1 MFSKFGA
8 AEMKIDRVGKEMAE
22 GREPAIGFKMFVREF
37 LGEPGSFI
45 PIAGDGSQRIFWRV
59 AGPHSALSFIAM
71 ENAPRDDFSKRENA
85 AYLNIGRHLRKKG
98 LPLPEI
104 HRVDLDRGWFLMEDF
119 GDVSLQTACE
129 RAKERVPL
137 YAPVVEIL
145 FQQQTRG
152 SEGFNT
158 AWTCQT
164 ETYDRYVM
172 RRYEVEY
179 FKEAFLGTYL
189 GFTKEFPGLESSF
202 DHLIEEAGSAEKGF
216 FLHRDFQSR
225 NIMIMEGK
233 IGILDWQGGR
243 LGPLAYD
250 LASLLIDPYTRLPV
264 PEEESIYSMYCQLL
278 RRKHPDRLASFEK
291 TFPYLAI
298 QRNLQILGAFSFL
311 SRVRGKTYF
320 EDHIP
325 GALESLRHLLEAVKD
340 GDLSSLRDL
349 VISLPPSGAAR

>member
-1 MFSKFGA
+1 MVDLKA
-8 AEMKIDRVGKEMAE
+8 PTE
-22 GREPAIGFKMFVREF
+22 GLTAFVREF
-37 LGEPGSFI
+37 LGEPGPFS
-45 PIAGDGSQRIFWRV
+45 PIAGDGSKRIFWRV
-59 AGPHSALSFIAM
+59 GGLKSDVSYIAM
-71 ENAPRDDFSKRENA
+71 ENAPTDDFSKRENT
-85 AYLNIGRHLRKKG
+85 AYLNIGRHLRSKG

-104 HRVDLDRGWFLMEDF
+104 HRFDLGKGWFIMEDF

-152 SEGFNT
+152 AEGFDT

-164 ETYDRYVM
+164 ETYDRQVM
-172 RRYEVEY
+172 RRYEVDY

-189 GFTKEFPGLESSF
+189 GIRKEWPGLEKSF
-202 DHLIEEAGSAEKGF
+202 EHLIEEASRAENRF

-225 NIMIMEGK
+225 NIMITGKK

-278 RRKHPDRLASFEK
+278 RRKQPDRLLSFEK

-320 EDHIP
+320 EDYIP

-340 GDLSSLRDL
+340 GNLSSLRDL
-349 VISLPPSGAAR
+349 VLSLPPSGSATR

>member
-1 MFSKFGA
+1 LKAPTEGLA
-8 AEMKIDRVGKEMAE
+8 A
-22 GREPAIGFKMFVREF
+22 FVREF
-37 LGEPGSFI
+37 LGEPGPFS
-45 PIAGDGSQRIFWRV
+45 PIAGDGSKRIFWRV
-59 AGPHSALSFIAM
+59 GGLKSDVSYIAM
-71 ENAPRDDFSKRENA
+71 ENAPTDDFSKRENT
-85 AYLNIGRHLRKKG
+85 AYLNIGRHLRSKG

-104 HRVDLDRGWFLMEDF
+104 HRFDLGKGWFIMEDF

-152 SEGFNT
+152 AEGFDT

-164 ETYDRYVM
+164 ETYDRQVM
-172 RRYEVEY
+172 RRYEVDY

-189 GFTKEFPGLESSF
+189 GIRKEWPGLEKSF
-202 DHLIEEAGSAEKGF
+202 EHLIEEASRAENRF

-225 NIMIMEGK
+225 NIMITGKK

-278 RRKHPDRLASFEK
+278 RRKQPDRLASFEK

-320 EDHIP
+320 EDYIP

-340 GDLSSLRDL
+340 GNLSSLRDL
-349 VISLPPSGAAR
+349 VISLPPSGSAR

>member
-1 MFSKFGA
+1 MKT
-8 AEMKIDRVGKEMAE
+8 EMVDLKAPTE
-22 GREPAIGFKMFVREF
+22 GLTAFVREF
-37 LGEPGSFI
+37 LGEPGPFS
-45 PIAGDGSQRIFWRV
+45 PIAGDGSKRIFWRV
-59 AGPHSALSFIAM
+59 GGLKSDVSYIAM
-71 ENAPRDDFSKRENA
+71 ENAPTDDFSKRENT
-85 AYLNIGRHLRKKG
+85 AYLNIGRHLRSKG

-104 HRVDLDRGWFLMEDF
+104 HRFDLGKGWFIMEDF

-152 SEGFNT
+152 AEGFDT

-164 ETYDRYVM
+164 ETYDRQVM
-172 RRYEVEY
+172 RRYEVDY

-189 GFTKEFPGLESSF
+189 GIRKEWPGLEKSF
-202 DHLIEEAGSAEKGF
+202 EHLIEEASRAENRF

-225 NIMIMEGK
+225 NIMITGRK

-320 EDHIP
+320 EDYIP

-340 GDLSSLRDL
+340 GNLSSLRDL
-349 VISLPPSGAAR
+349 VISLPPSGSAR

>member
-1 MFSKFGA
+1 
-8 AEMKIDRVGKEMAE
+8 MKIEMVDLKAPTE
-22 GREPAIGFKMFVREF
+22 GLTAFVREF
-37 LGEPGSFI
+37 LGEPRPFS
-45 PIAGDGSQRIFWRV
+45 PIAGDGSKRIFWRV
-59 AGPHSALSFIAM
+59 GGLKSDVSYIAM
-71 ENAPRDDFSKRENA
+71 ENAPTDDFSKRENT
-85 AYLNIGRHLRKKG
+85 AYLNIGRHLRSKG

-104 HRVDLDRGWFLMEDF
+104 HRFDLGKGWFIMEDF

-152 SEGFNT
+152 AEGFDT

-164 ETYDRYVM
+164 ETYDRQVM
-172 RRYEVEY
+172 RRYEVDY

-189 GFTKEFPGLESSF
+189 GIRKERPGLEKSF
-202 DHLIEEAGSAEKGF
+202 EHLIEEASRAENRF

-225 NIMIMEGK
+225 NIMITGKK

-320 EDHIP
+320 EDYIP

-340 GDLSSLRDL
+340 GNLSSLRDL
-349 VISLPPSGAAR
+349 VISLPPSGSAR

>member
-1 MFSKFGA
+1 MKT
-8 AEMKIDRVGKEMAE
+8 EMVDLKAPTE
-22 GREPAIGFKMFVREF
+22 GLTAFVREF
-37 LGEPGSFI
+37 LGEPGPFS
-45 PIAGDGSQRIFWRV
+45 PIAGDGSKRIFWRV
-59 AGPHSALSFIAM
+59 GGLKSDVSYIAM
-71 ENAPRDDFSKRENA
+71 ENAPTDDFSKRENT
-85 AYLNIGRHLRKKG
+85 AYLNIGRHLRSKG

-104 HRVDLDRGWFLMEDF
+104 HRFDLGKGWFIMEDF

-152 SEGFNT
+152 AEGFDT

-164 ETYDRYVM
+164 ETYDRQVM
-172 RRYEVEY
+172 RRYEVDY

-189 GFTKEFPGLESSF
+189 GIRKEWPGLEKSF
-202 DHLIEEAGSAEKGF
+202 EHLIEEASRAENRF

-225 NIMIMEGK
+225 NIMITGKK

-278 RRKHPDRLASFEK
+278 RRKQPDRLLSFEK

-320 EDHIP
+320 EDYIP

-340 GDLSSLRDL
+340 GNLSSLRDL
-349 VISLPPSGAAR
+349 VLSLPPSGSATR

>member
-1 MFSKFGA
+1 MVDLKAPTEGLA
-8 AEMKIDRVGKEMAE
+8 A
-22 GREPAIGFKMFVREF
+22 FVREF
-37 LGEPGSFI
+37 LGEPGPFS
-45 PIAGDGSQRIFWRV
+45 PIAGDGSKRIFWRV
-59 AGPHSALSFIAM
+59 GGLKSDVSYIAM
-71 ENAPRDDFSKRENA
+71 ENAPTDDFSKRENT
-85 AYLNIGRHLRKKG
+85 AYLNIGRHLRSKG

-104 HRVDLDRGWFLMEDF
+104 HRFDLGKGWFIMEDF

-152 SEGFNT
+152 AEGFDT

-164 ETYDRYVM
+164 ETYDRQVM
-172 RRYEVEY
+172 RRYEVDY

-189 GFTKEFPGLESSF
+189 GIRKEWPGLEKSF
-202 DHLIEEAGSAEKGF
+202 EHLIEEASRAENRF

-225 NIMIMEGK
+225 NIMITGKK

-278 RRKHPDRLASFEK
+278 RRKQPDRLASFEK

-320 EDHIP
+320 EDYIP

-340 GDLSSLRDL
+340 GNLSSLRDL
-349 VISLPPSGAAR
+349 VISLPPSGSAR

>member
-1 MFSKFGA
+1 MVDLKAPTEGLA
-8 AEMKIDRVGKEMAE
+8 A
-22 GREPAIGFKMFVREF
+22 FVREF
-37 LGEPGSFI
+37 LGEPGPFS
-45 PIAGDGSQRIFWRV
+45 PIAGDGSKRIFWRV
-59 AGPHSALSFIAM
+59 GGLKSDVSYIAM
-71 ENAPRDDFSKRENA
+71 ENAPTDDFSKRENT
-85 AYLNIGRHLRKKG
+85 AYLNIGRHLRSKG

-104 HRVDLDRGWFLMEDF
+104 HRFDLGKGWFIMEDF

-152 SEGFNT
+152 AEGFDT

-164 ETYDRYVM
+164 ETYDRQVM
-172 RRYEVEY
+172 RRYEVDY

-189 GFTKEFPGLESSF
+189 GIRKEWPGLEKSF
-202 DHLIEEAGSAEKGF
+202 EHLIEEASRAENRF

-225 NIMIMEGK
+225 NIMITGKK

-278 RRKHPDRLASFEK
+278 RRKQPDRLLSFEK

-320 EDHIP
+320 EDYIP

-340 GDLSSLRDL
+340 GNLSSLRDL
-349 VISLPPSGAAR
+349 VISLPPSGSAR

>member
-1 MFSKFGA
+1 VKT
-8 AEMKIDRVGKEMAE
+8 EMVDLKAPTE
-22 GREPAIGFKMFVREF
+22 GLTAFVREF
-37 LGEPGSFI
+37 LGEPGPFS
-45 PIAGDGSQRIFWRV
+45 PIAGDGSKRIFWRV
-59 AGPHSALSFIAM
+59 GGLKSDVSYIAM
-71 ENAPRDDFSKRENA
+71 ENAPTDDFSKRENT
-85 AYLNIGRHLRKKG
+85 AYLNIGRHLRSKG

-104 HRVDLDRGWFLMEDF
+104 HRFDLGKGWFIMEDF

-152 SEGFNT
+152 AEGFDT

-164 ETYDRYVM
+164 ETYDRQVM
-172 RRYEVEY
+172 RRYEVDY

-189 GFTKEFPGLESSF
+189 GIRKEWPGLEKSF
-202 DHLIEEAGSAEKGF
+202 EHLIEEASRAENRF

-225 NIMIMEGK
+225 NIMITGKK

-278 RRKHPDRLASFEK
+278 RRKQPDRLLSFEK

-320 EDHIP
+320 EDYIP

-340 GDLSSLRDL
+340 GNLSSLRDL
-349 VISLPPSGAAR
+349 VLSLPPSGSATR

>member
-1 MFSKFGA
+1 VKT
-8 AEMKIDRVGKEMAE
+8 EMVDLKAPTE
-22 GREPAIGFKMFVREF
+22 GLTAFVREF
-37 LGEPGSFI
+37 LGEPGPFS
-45 PIAGDGSQRIFWRV
+45 PIAGDGSKRIFWRV
-59 AGPHSALSFIAM
+59 GGLKSDVSYIAM
-71 ENAPRDDFSKRENA
+71 ENAPTDDFSKRENT
-85 AYLNIGRHLRKKG
+85 AYLNIGRHLRSKG

-104 HRVDLDRGWFLMEDF
+104 HRFDLGKGWFIMEDF

-152 SEGFNT
+152 AEGFDT

-164 ETYDRYVM
+164 ETYDRQVM
-172 RRYEVEY
+172 RRYEVDY

-189 GFTKEFPGLESSF
+189 GIRKEWPGLEKSF
-202 DHLIEEAGSAEKGF
+202 EHLIEEASRAENRF

-225 NIMIMEGK
+225 NIMITGKK

-264 PEEESIYSMYCQLL
+264 PEEESIYSMYFQLL
-278 RRKHPDRLASFEK
+278 RRKQPDRLLSFEK

-320 EDHIP
+320 EDYIP

-340 GDLSSLRDL
+340 GNLSSLRDL
-349 VISLPPSGAAR
+349 VLSLPPSGSATR

>member
-1 MFSKFGA
+1 MVDLKA
-8 AEMKIDRVGKEMAE
+8 PTE
-22 GREPAIGFKMFVREF
+22 GLTAFVREF
-37 LGEPGSFI
+37 LGEPGPFS
-45 PIAGDGSQRIFWRV
+45 PIAGDGSKRIFWRV
-59 AGPHSALSFIAM
+59 GGLKSDVSYIAM
-71 ENAPRDDFSKRENA
+71 ENAPTDDFSKRENT
-85 AYLNIGRHLRKKG
+85 AYLNIGRHLRSKG

-104 HRVDLDRGWFLMEDF
+104 HRFDLGKGWFIMEDF

-152 SEGFNT
+152 AEGFDT

-164 ETYDRYVM
+164 ETYDRQVM
-172 RRYEVEY
+172 RRYEVDY

-189 GFTKEFPGLESSF
+189 GIRKEWPGLEKSF
-202 DHLIEEAGSAEKGF
+202 EHLIEEASRAENRF

-225 NIMIMEGK
+225 NIMITGKK

-278 RRKHPDRLASFEK
+278 RRKQPDRLASFEK

-320 EDHIP
+320 EDYIP

-340 GDLSSLRDL
+340 GNLSSLRDL
-349 VISLPPSGAAR
+349 VISLPPSGSAR

>member
-1 MFSKFGA
+1 
-8 AEMKIDRVGKEMAE
+8 MKIEMVDLKAPTE
-22 GREPAIGFKMFVREF
+22 GLTAFVREF
-37 LGEPGSFI
+37 LGEPRPFS
-45 PIAGDGSQRIFWRV
+45 PIAGDGSKRIFWRV
-59 AGPHSALSFIAM
+59 GGLKSDVSYIAM
-71 ENAPRDDFSKRENA
+71 ENAPTDDFSKRENT
-85 AYLNIGRHLRKKG
+85 AYLNIGRHLRSKG

-104 HRVDLDRGWFLMEDF
+104 HRFDLGKGWFIMEDF

-152 SEGFNT
+152 AEGFDT

-164 ETYDRYVM
+164 ETYDRQVM
-172 RRYEVEY
+172 RRYEVDY

-189 GFTKEFPGLESSF
+189 GIRKEWPGLEKSF
-202 DHLIEEAGSAEKGF
+202 EHLIEEASRAENRF

-225 NIMIMEGK
+225 NIMITGKK

-278 RRKHPDRLASFEK
+278 RRKQPDRLASFEK

-320 EDHIP
+320 EDYIP

-340 GDLSSLRDL
+340 GNLSSLRDL
-349 VISLPPSGAAR
+349 VISLPPSGSAR

>member
-1 MFSKFGA
+1 
-8 AEMKIDRVGKEMAE
+8 MKIEMVDLKAPTE
-22 GREPAIGFKMFVREF
+22 GLTAFVREF
-37 LGEPGSFI
+37 LGEPRPFS
-45 PIAGDGSQRIFWRV
+45 PIAGDGSKRIFWRV
-59 AGPHSALSFIAM
+59 GGLKSDVSYIAM
-71 ENAPRDDFSKRENA
+71 ENAPTDDFSKRENT
-85 AYLNIGRHLRKKG
+85 AYLNIGRHLRSKG

-104 HRVDLDRGWFLMEDF
+104 HRFDLGKGWFIMEDF

-152 SEGFNT
+152 SEGFDT

-164 ETYDRYVM
+164 ETYDRQVM
-172 RRYEVEY
+172 RRYEVDY

-189 GFTKEFPGLESSF
+189 GIRKEWPGLEKSF
-202 DHLIEEAGSAEKGF
+202 EHLIEEASRAENRF

-225 NIMIMEGK
+225 NIMITGKK

-320 EDHIP
+320 EDYIP

-340 GDLSSLRDL
+340 GNLSSLRDL
-349 VISLPPSGAAR
+349 VISLPPSGSAR

>member
-1 MFSKFGA
+1 MKTEMVDLKAPTEGLA
-8 AEMKIDRVGKEMAE
+8 A
-22 GREPAIGFKMFVREF
+22 FVREF
-37 LGEPGSFI
+37 LGEPGPFS
-45 PIAGDGSQRIFWRV
+45 PIAGDGSKRIFWRV
-59 AGPHSALSFIAM
+59 GGLKSDVSYIAM
-71 ENAPRDDFSKRENA
+71 ENAPTDDFSKRENT
-85 AYLNIGRHLRKKG
+85 AYLNIGRHLRSKG

-104 HRVDLDRGWFLMEDF
+104 HRFDLGKGWFIMEDF

-152 SEGFNT
+152 AEGFDT

-164 ETYDRYVM
+164 ETYDRQVM
-172 RRYEVEY
+172 RRYEVDY

-189 GFTKEFPGLESSF
+189 GIRKEWPGLEKSF
-202 DHLIEEAGSAEKGF
+202 EHLIEEASRAENRF

-225 NIMIMEGK
+225 NIMITGRK

-320 EDHIP
+320 EDYIP

-340 GDLSSLRDL
+340 GNLSSLRDL
-349 VISLPPSGAAR
+349 VISLPPSGSAR

>member
-1 MFSKFGA
+1 MVDLKA
-8 AEMKIDRVGKEMAE
+8 PTE
-22 GREPAIGFKMFVREF
+22 GLTAFVREF
-37 LGEPGSFI
+37 VGEPGLFS
-45 PIAGDGSQRIFWRV
+45 PIAGDGSKRIFWRV
-59 AGPHSALSFIAM
+59 GGLKSDVSYIAM
-71 ENAPRDDFSKRENA
+71 ENAPTDDFSKRENT
-85 AYLNIGRHLRKKG
+85 AYLNIGRHLRSKG

-104 HRVDLDRGWFLMEDF
+104 HRFDLGKGWFLMEDF
-119 GDVSLQTACE
+119 GDVSLQAACE

-152 SEGFNT
+152 AEGFDT

-164 ETYDRYVM
+164 KTYDRQVM
-172 RRYEVEY
+172 RRYEVDY

-189 GFTKEFPGLESSF
+189 GIRKEWPGLEKSF
-202 DHLIEEAGSAEKGF
+202 EHLIEEANRAENRF

-225 NIMIMEGK
+225 NIMITGKK

-278 RRKHPDRLASFEK
+278 RRKQPDRLASFEK

-320 EDHIP
+320 EEYIP

-340 GDLSSLRDL
+340 GNLSRLRDL
-349 VISLPPSGAAR
+349 VISLPPSGSAR

>member
-1 MFSKFGA
+1 MKT
-8 AEMKIDRVGKEMAE
+8 EMVDLKAPTE
-22 GREPAIGFKMFVREF
+22 GLTAFVREF
-37 LGEPGSFI
+37 LGEPGPFS
-45 PIAGDGSQRIFWRV
+45 PIAGDGSKRIFWRV
-59 AGPHSALSFIAM
+59 GGLKSDVSYIAM
-71 ENAPRDDFSKRENA
+71 ENAPTDDFSKRENT
-85 AYLNIGRHLRKKG
+85 AYLNIGRHLRSKG

-104 HRVDLDRGWFLMEDF
+104 HRFDLGKGWFIMEDF

-152 SEGFNT
+152 AEGFDT

-164 ETYDRYVM
+164 ETYDRQVM
-172 RRYEVEY
+172 RRYEVDY

-189 GFTKEFPGLESSF
+189 GIRKEWPGLEKSF
-202 DHLIEEAGSAEKGF
+202 EHLIEEASRAENRF

-225 NIMIMEGK
+225 NIMITGKK

-278 RRKHPDRLASFEK
+278 RRKQRDRLASFEK

-320 EDHIP
+320 EDYIP

-340 GDLSSLRDL
+340 GNLSSLRDL
-349 VISLPPSGAAR
+349 VLSLPPSGSATR